1 MGRGGPTP
9 KRSKEQVRGPRYR
22 PQDHQRSPHPRR
34 ARRPRPRLPRGWTP
48 NEHLGETLH
57 FITAWTQHELNTIY
71 VRAGGTVTTRLVT
84 RSTSNGDSTWPATEI
99 TLTVPVPNIGDVQIV
114 TDWDEDSGGR
124 DLPVMQVIP
133 HAELIA

>member
-1 MGRGGPTP
+1 MAHGTDPKTTSEAPT
-9 KRSKEQVRGPRYR
+9 
-22 PQDHQRSPHPRR
+22 R
-34 ARRPRPRLPRGWTP
+34 AALVARALGFPRGWTP